1 MEEGKKKRMDG
12 EETNSM
18 VGEDNLDSIAGAM
31 QWKSDLA
38 TKVTYL
44 LLSLQSVGKD

>member
-1 MEEGKKKRMDG
+1 
-12 EETNSM
+12 M

>member
-1 MEEGKKKRMDG
+1 MEEGKKKRM
-12 EETNSM
+12 ERRRIVWS
-18 VGEDNLDSIAGAM
+18 DNLDSIAGAM